1 MRHTNSKFD
10 TTQCSSR
17 RADERGIAL
26 LLALLALLLLSAV
39 GLGMMYMSNTETTIN
54 TNYRDSQLAFFAM
67 RAGLEEARDRMRNN
81 ATGPL
86 ALPTTMPATP
96 NSILYV
102 TNPAG
107 AADVV
112 DPKAV
117 GATSQTPYFDDEL
130 CHENFPGT
138 LLLANPGLNVPCA
151 AGPPAGSVV
160 YTASSDPNTNTPGAL
175 NYKWVRITLKQ
186 NGSITNAPVDGTQP
200 NTAQACWQS
209 VAQQEVPLSSYAGGP
224 YADCIAAQNAGQDA
238 SPVYIVT
245 SLAVTP
251 KGSRRIGQYEVGA
264 LNFQPPPVALGL
276 DGPAANFSPRPSSA
290 NYFIDGTDTG
300 AAGFSSTGGV
310 GACTPT
316 GPASVPAIGTGD
328 AAGAAGI
335 TATVTANPDR
345 SGQYT
350 GSGGAPAIVNAG
362 TGGTGQYS
370 GGWASPSEMDNLVQ
384 TIADQADVSYTCGI
398 GTPCSP
404 SGPIGT
410 NANPQITYVNGDFD
424 FGNGSGSG
432 VLVVTGT
439 LSFNGN
445 ATFNGLILV
454 IGQGIVTESGG
465 GSGGFNGSVFVAKT
479 RNSVAP
485 YAELPVLGTPTFNWN
500 GGGRSFIQY
509 NSCWSKVGSKMRY
522 SIIAMRE
529 EMY

>member
-1 MRHTNSKFD
+1 MRHTNSDFD
-10 TTQCSSR
+10 TTHCAAGR
-17 RADERGIAL
+17 RDQRGIAL
-26 LLALLALLLLSAV
+26 LMALLALLLLSAI
-39 GLGMMYMSNTETTIN
+39 GLGMMYMSNTETSIN
-54 TNYRDSQLAFFAM
+54 SNYRDSQLAFFAM
-67 RAGLEEARDRMRNN
+67 RGGLEEARDRMRNN

-86 ALPTTMPATP
+86 ALPTTMPGTP

-107 AADVV
+107 PADVV
-112 DPKAV
+112 DPKTV

-130 CHENFPGT
+130 CHESYPGT
-138 LLLANPGLNVPCA
+138 LLLANPGANVPCTAGAPA
-151 AGPPAGSVV
+151 ASVV
-160 YTASSDPNTNTPGAL
+160 YTASSDPRTNTAGAL
-175 NYKWVRITLKQ
+175 NYKWVRITLKE
-186 NGSITNAPVDGTQP
+186 NNSITNAPVDGGQP
-200 NTAQACWQS
+200 PTTQACWQS
-209 VAQQEVPLSSYAGGP
+209 VAQQEVALSSYAGGP

-245 SLAVTP
+245 ALSVTP
-251 KGSRRIGQYEVGA
+251 KGSRRIGQYEVGS

-276 DGPAANFSPRPSSA
+276 DGPAANFSPRPSST
-290 NYFIDGTDTG
+290 NYFINGTDTG
-300 AAGFSSTGGV
+300 AAGFTGTGGV
-310 GACTPT
+310 GGCTPT

-350 GSGGAPAIVNAG
+350 GSGGTPAIVNAG
-362 TGGTGQYS
+362 SGGSGQYT

-384 TIADQADVSYTCGI
+384 TIADQADVTYTCGI

-404 SGPIGT
+404 SGSIGT
-410 NANPQITYVNGDFD
+410 NANPQITYVDGDFN
-424 FGNGSGSG
+424 FGNGTGAG

-465 GSGGFNGSVFVAKT
+465 GSGGFNGSMFVAKT

-500 GGGRSFIQY
+500 GGGQSFIQY
-509 NSCWSKVGSKMRY
+509 NSCWSKIGSHMRY
-522 SIIAMRE
+522 TIIGMRE